1 MKKYFAECVGTF
13 VLTFLG
19 CGTAMFLGCGT
30 PAGVVGTAIAFGLAV
45 VAMAY
50 TIGEISGCHINP
62 AITLGVA
69 LSGRMSWKDACGYW
83 VGQVIGGILAGA
95 VLLLLTKV
103 VAAPDLTGGLGS
115 NGVANAGGVGGAF
128 LVEVIATFL
137 FVLVVLGTTDAKYGA
152 GKPAGLA
159 IGLSLILD
167 VHQPHR
173 HFREPGPFHRPGPF
187 RRRRCAEGCVGVH
200 LRSARGR
207 CLERL
212 RLEGYG
218 PEGEV
223 SPFLQWFKGRT
234 RWVRPFLW
242 PESRNL
248 IIFA

>member
-69 LSGRMSWKDACGYW
+69 LSGRMSWKDAVGSW

-159 IGLSLILD
+159 IGLSLILIHLMCINLTGTS
-167 VHQPHR
+167 VNPAR
-173 HFREPGPFHRPGPF
+173 SIGPALFAGGEALKNVWVF
-187 RRRRCAEGCVGVH
+187 ICAPLVGGALSACVWKAMVPK
-200 LRSARGR
+200 
-207 CLERL
+207 E
-212 RLEGYG
+212 
-218 PEGEV
+218 
-223 SPFLQWFKGRT
+223 K
-234 RWVRPFLW
+234 
-242 PESRNL
+242 
-248 IIFA
+248 

>member
-1 MKKYFAECVGTF
+1 MKKYIAECVGTF

-69 LSGRMSWKDACGYW
+69 LSGRMRWKDAVGYW
-83 VGQVIGGILAGA
+83 VGQVIGGVLAGA
-95 VLLLLTKV
+95 VLLLLTH
-103 VAAPDLTGGLGS
+103 VAGAPDRTGGLGS

-159 IGLSLILD
+159 IGLSLILIHLMCINLTGTSVNPARSIGPALFAGGDALKD
-167 VHQPHR
+167 VWV
-173 HFREPGPFHRPGPF
+173 FI
-187 RRRRCAEGCVGVH
+187 CAPLVGGALSACVWKAMVPK
-200 LRSARGR
+200 
-207 CLERL
+207 E
-212 RLEGYG
+212 
-218 PEGEV
+218 
-223 SPFLQWFKGRT
+223 K
-234 RWVRPFLW
+234 
-242 PESRNL
+242 
-248 IIFA
+248 

>member
-159 IGLSLILD
+159 IGLSLILIHLMCINLTGTSVNPARSIGPALFAGGDALKD
-167 VHQPHR
+167 VWV
-173 HFREPGPFHRPGPF
+173 FI
-187 RRRRCAEGCVGVH
+187 CAPLVGGA
-200 LRSARGR
+200 LSAFVWKAMVPK
-207 CLERL
+207 E
-212 RLEGYG
+212 
-218 PEGEV
+218 
-223 SPFLQWFKGRT
+223 K
-234 RWVRPFLW
+234 
-242 PESRNL
+242 
-248 IIFA
+248 